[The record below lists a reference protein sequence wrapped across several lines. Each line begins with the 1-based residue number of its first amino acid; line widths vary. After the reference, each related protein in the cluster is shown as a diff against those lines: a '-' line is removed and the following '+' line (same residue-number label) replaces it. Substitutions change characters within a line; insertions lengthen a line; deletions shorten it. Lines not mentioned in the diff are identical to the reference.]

1 MQTCTWSPF
10 LSVTLPSKGQGQTC
24 EAPPLAKKLLAVH
37 SRKKKQSFILRVVVT
52 YQSVSNPTYMYILA
66 TLIKLSF

>member
-10 LSVTLPSKGQGQTC
+10 LSVALPSKGQGQTC

-37 SRKKKQSFILRVVVT
+37 LRKKKTSHLF
-52 YQSVSNPTYMYILA
+52 
-66 TLIKLSF
+66 